1 MRIIFVIGTAQGKN
15 GIVETN
21 KKNKA
26 SLSVN
31 VNLQLKV
38 VQFHHFPFN
47 IFKERSVN
55 YNMLKRDEL
64 LKIEEEIKELEKKRK
79 NILEEAKKVENEK
92 KESRKKEVE
101 DAYDNFVTLL
111 EAYEKDFGGGYKVS
125 LVGNFSL

>member
-1 MRIIFVIGTAQGKN
+1 MLPTYVVYIVAAVVAVVAGLLGFLFAKN
-15 GIVETN
+15 RE
-21 KKNKA
+21 KKNAEGIIAAAK
-26 SLSVN
+26 
-31 VNLQLKV
+31 QQK
-38 VQFHHFPFN
+38 
-47 IFKERSVN
+47 
-55 YNMLKRDEL
+55 
-64 LKIEEEIKELEKKRK
+64 K

>member
-1 MRIIFVIGTAQGKN
+1 
-15 GIVETN
+15 
-21 KKNKA
+21 
-26 SLSVN
+26 
-31 VNLQLKV
+31 
-38 VQFHHFPFN
+38 
-47 IFKERSVN
+47 
-55 YNMLKRDEL
+55 MLKRDEL
-64 LKIEEEIKELEKKRK
+64 LKIEEEIKELEEKRK